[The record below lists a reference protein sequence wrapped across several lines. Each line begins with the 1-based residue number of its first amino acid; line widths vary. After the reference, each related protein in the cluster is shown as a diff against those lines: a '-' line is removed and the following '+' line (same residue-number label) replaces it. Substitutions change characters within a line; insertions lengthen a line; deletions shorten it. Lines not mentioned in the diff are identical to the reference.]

1 MRPLL
6 PVLVRNRGFEY
17 IDLSGTFAASCGESV
32 LHKHPPQR
40 TSPPS
45 HHGQGWST
53 SYTSPMKS
61 APKPCN
67 KPGCGVLVRDGSAR
81 CDKHKPEAWTKKPTA
96 TKRIT
101 GRKLQAMRAELFTS
115 KPLCAECERQGRVRL
130 ATQRD
135 HIKPLAE
142 GGADDGD
149 NVQVHSFP
157 TRRSSESEER
167 RVGKGVYL

>member
-1 MRPLL
+1 M
-6 PVLVRNRGFEY
+6 VRRFNNTAA
-17 IDLSGTFAASCGESV
+17 IDRFKQWCKCLAPAPITADRAASAPGRSV
-32 LHKHPPQR
+32 HLLHL
-40 TSPPS
+40 
-45 HHGQGWST
+45 
-53 SYTSPMKS
+53 PMKS

-81 CDKHKPEAWTKKPTA
+81 CDKHKPPPWTKKPTA

-101 GRKLQAMRAELFTS
+101 GRKLQAMRTELL
-115 KPLCAECERQGRVRL
+115 KAQPLCAECERQGRVRL

-149 NVQVHSFP
+149 NVQGLCEPCHDAKSLQERLRAL
-157 TRRSSESEER
+157 RRSR
-167 RVGKGVYL
+167 F

>member
-17 IDLSGTFAASCGESV
+17 IDLSCTFQASCGVSV
-32 LHKHPPQR
+32 LHKHPLQR

-45 HHGQGWST
+45 HHGRAGPPL
-53 SYTSPMKS
+53 TSPMKS

-81 CDKHKPEAWTKKPTA
+81 CEKHKPPAWTKKPTA

-101 GRKLQAMRAELFTS
+101 GRKLQAMRAELFRS
-115 KPLCAECERQGRVRL
+115 QPLCAECERQGRVRL

-149 NVQVHSFP
+149 NVQGLCEPCHDAKSLQERLRAL
-157 TRRSSESEER
+157 RRSR
-167 RVGKGVYL
+167 F